1 MTEIEL
7 YNHLSKAYNV
17 VCFVNMAL
25 ITKSPG
31 SIFKLFN
38 KHHKESFSPI
48 EQLVLYSSEQ
58 PSVKLLNHIQKA
70 ASIIDI
76 SNDFILICC
85 PFDITNVLTEVGKD
99 YMIDNPI
106 QSQVMDINSTLKL
119 NDNFYISD
127 TVCPEAWSHLEISN
141 QGNISPCCV
150 QSSIVGNIIKDNVA
164 DVFYNDAMTTLRSD
178 LLAGVKVPGCA
189 ACWKTEN
196 IGHLSNRQQH
206 LKLYAK
212 EFYTNWIDDP
222 TIRSLDIKPGN
233 VCNFKCRICSPIA
246 SSLHASEGLT
256 FETDPLSII
265 KIKNNILNGRWSDD
279 IRFLSQ
285 LEVLLPQLTNLDLY
299 GGEPFLLKH
308 LPIILQKA
316 IDLGVAKNIRLHFNS
331 NGSVFP
337 DKLIPLF
344 KQFKEIDI
352 ALSIDNT
359 GSRFE
364 LERGGSWDE
373 IEKNVVKFVALQ
385 QSNIFTYIYPTIN
398 IQNVLYFEELLDW
411 ADQIGIKIIH
421 NLLHGPGYLSINYM
435 TDQAKQLV
443 ITRFCNSKH
452 TTLKTIANQID
463 NSKGSDGAEF
473 VRHMKEYDRR
483 RSEDFRIT
491 HKEIAHAMGYVL

>member
-1 MTEIEL
+1 MTKIEL
-7 YNHLSKAYNV
+7 YNHLSKTYNV
-17 VCFVNMAL
+17 VCFVDMAL
-25 ITKSPG
+25 ITKLPG

-48 EQLVLYSSEQ
+48 ERLILYSSEQ
-58 PSVKLLNHIQKA
+58 PSVKLLTHIQKA

-85 PFDITNVLTEVGKD
+85 PFDITNDLEKVGKNYKVD
-99 YMIDNPI
+99 TPL
-106 QSQVMDINSTLKL
+106 QSQIIDINSELVL
-119 NDNFYISD
+119 NDNFCIPD
-127 TVCPEAWSHLEISN
+127 TICPQVWSHLEISN
-141 QGNISPCCV
+141 QGDISPCCV

-164 DVFYNDAMTTLRSD
+164 DVFYNDAMTTLRND
-178 LLAGVKVPGCA
+178 LLAGVKVPGCS

-196 IGHLSNRQQH
+196 VGHISNRQRH
-206 LKLYAK
+206 LNLHAK
-212 EFYTNWIDDP
+212 EFYTEWIDNP
-222 TIRSLDIKPGN
+222 GIYSLDIKPGN
-233 VCNFKCRICSPIA
+233 VCNFKCRICGPGA

-265 KIKNNILNGRWSDD
+265 KIKNTILNGKWSDD
-279 IRFLSQ
+279 IRFVSQ

-316 IDLGVAKNIRLHFNS
+316 IDLNVAKNIRLHFNS

-352 ALSIDNT
+352 ALSIDNI
-359 GSRFE
+359 GGRFE
-364 LERGGSWDE
+364 LERGGAWDE

-385 QSNIFTYIYPTIN
+385 QSNIRTYIFPTIN

-411 ADQIGIKIIH
+411 ADHIGIEVTY
-421 NLLHGPGYLSINYM
+421 NLLHSPEYLSINYM

-443 ITRFCNSKH
+443 INRFCNSKH
-452 TTLKTIANQID
+452 TTLKTIANQVD
-463 NSKGSDGAEF
+463 NSKGSNGEKF
-473 VRHMKEYDRR
+473 VWHMKEYDRR
-483 RSEDFRIT
+483 RSEDFQTT